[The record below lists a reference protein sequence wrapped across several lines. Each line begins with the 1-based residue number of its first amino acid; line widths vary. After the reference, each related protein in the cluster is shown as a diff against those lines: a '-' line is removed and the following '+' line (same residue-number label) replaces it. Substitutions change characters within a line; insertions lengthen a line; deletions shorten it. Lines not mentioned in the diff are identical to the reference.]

1 MDGFLE
7 ELIVRRELSDNF
19 CTYEPN
25 YDNLGACSEWA
36 IDSLNKHR
44 GDKREFIYT
53 LCAPHA
59 LAMPWLLPCMGSAAT
74 SASSSTRCALRTP
87 WPCHGQHPVGSAVAQ
102 KFYVCLVT
110 SHAGCFAPTCTTC
123 LMLQASE
130 ASCAIPFPGVLPGLR
145 VFNKAPVWWYQ
156 GHVDGDSV

>member
-53 LCAPHA
+53 LCAPRA
-59 LAMPWLLPCMGSAAT
+59 LAMPYLLCGVC
-74 SASSSTRCALRTP
+74 SSL
-87 WPCHGQHPVGSAVAQ
+87 
-102 KFYVCLVT
+102 
-110 SHAGCFAPTCTTC
+110 
-123 LMLQASE
+123 
-130 ASCAIPFPGVLPGLR
+130 IP
-145 VFNKAPVWWYQ
+145 
-156 GHVDGDSV
+156 

>member
-44 GDKREFIYT
+44 SDKREFIYT
-53 LCAPHA
+53 LCAPHT
-59 LAMPWLLPCMGSAAT
+59 LAMPWPLTYRGSAAT
-74 SASSSTRCALRTP
+74 SATSSTRCA
-87 WPCHGQHPVGSAVAQ
+87 
-102 KFYVCLVT
+102 
-110 SHAGCFAPTCTTC
+110 AP
-123 LMLQASE
+123 
-130 ASCAIPFPGVLPGLR
+130 
-145 VFNKAPVWWYQ
+145 AP
-156 GHVDGDSV
+156 

>member
-59 LAMPWLLPCMGSAAT
+59 LAMLQSLSRMKF
-74 SASSSTRCALRTP
+74 
-87 WPCHGQHPVGSAVAQ
+87 AVAQ
-102 KFYVCLVT
+102 SSRCIVKQLNPINGPVMAYTVSV
-110 SHAGCFAPTCTTC
+110 ADGQTCRAT
-123 LMLQASE
+123 
-130 ASCAIPFPGVLPGLR
+130 
-145 VFNKAPVWWYQ
+145 
-156 GHVDGDSV
+156 DSWC